1 MSDVTL
7 RPSVDPARRRLR
19 WWLAAAV
26 VALVSVPIV
35 AARGSAAPVAPRGTF
50 ATCSGAT
57 YTVVSGDGWYL
68 IASKLNVS
76 VTSLLTANK
85 ATLTTALHPGDI
97 LCVPGSTTTTTAA
110 PSTTVAPTTTVPTS
124 TTGTPTSIRQFP
136 VQGGCWFADTF
147 GAPRAGNTRNDGV
160 DILAPV
166 GKFVYAV
173 DDGTLT
179 ARIAEGSGS
188 PGGNTWRLTRADGA
202 VFVYSHLSAFAAGLT
217 VGSTVR
223 AGQII
228 GQVGTSG
235 NAGAP
240 HLHFEART
248 SAGTAV
254 NPTPLVRVVDG
265 CATSTVPT
273 QPATG
278 GTTSTTLAPTTTVAP
293 TTPTATT
300 TPTTV
305 PTLNVSPPPSAGRWR
320 FIAAVKA
327 FDTAGGRVAAG
338 STTRIRVNT
347 LSGVVST
354 TPGVLVRITGRGLT
368 TPGFLSFASC
378 ATGAVTTSS
387 LAMHP
392 GRLNATMS
400 TAVVVNGE
408 ICVFAS
414 TAVDLRID
422 VVGFL
427 ADDGIGAA
435 AVGPRRALDTRVSG
449 RLAAN
454 VTRTLLP
461 STLGVAL
468 GSRAVTT
475 TITVLDPASAGRLSV
490 GPCGGTPWTVDYAA
504 LPQQV
509 VSMVARMNDGG
520 LCVTTSTS
528 AHVIVDVTGV
538 WSGTTSALRAV
549 QSVRMFDSRSTMA
562 VGTGVTRVAT
572 GLVSTISRAQFTV
585 TVVGGSVSGSVYVWN
600 CAAAKPLASV
610 VATTASTNTAA
621 TVTLDVRGGAICVS
635 ATSTMHVVI
644 DVVAVG

>member
-7 RPSVDPARRRLR
+7 RPSVDPAHRRLR
-19 WWLAAAV
+19 WWIAAAV

-76 VTSLLTANK
+76 VTSLLAANN
-85 ATLTTALHPGDI
+85 ATLTTALYPGNI

-110 PSTTVAPTTTVPTS
+110 PTTSVAPTTTVPTS

-147 GAPRAGNTRNDGV
+147 GAPRAGGTRNDGV

-188 PGGNTWRLTRADGA
+188 PSGNTWRLTRADGA
-202 VFVYSHLSAFAAGLT
+202 VFVYSHLSAFATGLT

-228 GQVGTSG
+228 GQVGASG

-254 NPTPLVRVVDG
+254 NPTPLVRAVDG

-273 QPATG
+273 QPAAG

-293 TTPTATT
+293 TTTSTT

-305 PTLNVSPPPSAGRWR
+305 PTLDVSPPPSAGRWR

-338 STTRIRVNT
+338 STTRIRVST
-347 LSGVVST
+347 LTGLVST

-378 ATGAVTTSS
+378 ATGAVATSS
-387 LAMHP
+387 LSLQP
-392 GRLNATMS
+392 GRLNATMT

-427 ADDGIGAA
+427 ADDGVGAA
-435 AVGPRRALDTRVSG
+435 SVGPRRALDTRVSG

-454 VTRTLLP
+454 VTKTLPP

-468 GSRAVTT
+468 GSRAVTA

-538 WSGTTSALRAV
+538 WSGTSALRAV
-549 QSVRMFDSRSTMA
+549 QPVRMFDSRRSVA
-562 VGTGVTRVAT
+562 IGTGVTRVST
-572 GLVSTISRAQFTV
+572 GLVSTIGRAQLTV

-600 CAAAKPLASV
+600 CAATKPLASV

-635 ATSTMHVVI
+635 ATSTMHVIV